1 MTTPPP
7 LRDMIAEYGLR
18 ADKSFGQ
25 HFLLD
30 LNLTGKIASLCEDVS
45 DVTLIEVGPGPGGLT
60 RPLLELGPKRMVAI
74 EMDRRFIPALEATG
88 EYYATP
94 FEIIEGDALKVDEAA
109 IIGDGPA
116 IIASNLP
123 YNVGTPLFIKW
134 LKADPVFWRRLV
146 LMFQKEVAERIV
158 APVGSKSYGRLAIL
172 TAAVAKARIVL
183 KAPARAFTPPPKV
196 ESAVIVVEPLPEGQ
210 RFTDLAALEAV
221 TESAFGQRRKTLR
234 KSLGVAAG
242 RANTS
247 SETLLTAAG
256 IDPGARA
263 ETIPPD
269 GFFALA
275 KAWRA
280 ARG

>member
-1 MTTPPP
+1 MSTPPP
-7 LRDMIAEYGLR
+7 LREIIAEYGLR

-30 LNLTGKIASLCEDVS
+30 LNLTGKIASLCGDVS
-45 DVTLIEVGPGPGGLT
+45 GITVIEVGPGPGGLT
-60 RPLLELGPKRMVAI
+60 RPLLALGPKKLVAI
-74 EMDRRFIPALEATG
+74 EMDRRFIPALEATAG
-88 EYYATP
+88 YYPTP
-94 FEIIEGDALKVDEAA
+94 LEIIEGDALKVDEAA
-109 IIGDGPA
+109 IIGSDPA

-123 YNVGTPLFIKW
+123 YNVGTPLLIKW
-134 LKADPVFWRRLV
+134 LKAEPIFWQRLV
-146 LMFQKEVAERIV
+146 LMFQKEVAERVV
-158 APVGSKSYGRLAIL
+158 APAGSKAYGRLAIL
-172 TAAVAKARIVL
+172 TAAVASARIVL
-183 KAPARAFTPPPKV
+183 NAPARAFTPPPKV
-196 ESAVIVVEPLPEGQ
+196 DSAVVVIDPLPAAQ
-210 RFTDLAALEAV
+210 RFTDLAALEVV

-242 RANTS
+242 RASTT
-247 SETLLTAAG
+247 SETLLEAAG

-263 ETIPPD
+263 ETIPPE

>member
-1 MTTPPP
+1 MTTLPP
-7 LRDMIAEYGLR
+7 LRDMIADFGLR

-30 LNLTGKIASLCEDVS
+30 LNLTAKIASLCGDVS
-45 DVTLIEVGPGPGGLT
+45 DATVIEVGPGPGGLT
-60 RPLLELGPKRMVAI
+60 RPLLDLAPKRLIAI
-74 EMDRRFIPALEATG
+74 EMDERFIPALEATG
-88 EYYATP
+88 GYYEVP
-94 FEIIEGDALKVDEAA
+94 FDIIHGDALKADEASL
-109 IIGDGPA
+109 IGAGPA
-116 IIASNLP
+116 VIASNLP
-123 YNVGTPLFIKW
+123 YNVGTPLLIKW
-134 LKADPVFWRRLV
+134 LKADPIYWRRLV

-158 APVGSKSYGRLAIL
+158 APVGAKSYGRLAIL
-172 TAAVAKARIVL
+172 TAAVASAQIVL

-196 ESAVIVVEPLPEGQ
+196 ESAVVMVDLLPAEK
-210 RFTDLAALEAV
+210 RFTDLAALEIV

-242 RANTS
+242 RANTNADA
-247 SETLLTAAG
+247 LLKTAG

-269 GFFALA
+269 GFFRLA

>member
-7 LRDMIAEYGLR
+7 LREMIAEYGLR

-30 LNLTGKIASLCEDVS
+30 LNLTSKIASLCEDVS
-45 DVTLIEVGPGPGGLT
+45 DATLIEVGPGPGGLT

-88 EYYATP
+88 EYYDTP
-94 FEIIEGDALKVDEAA
+94 FEIIEGDALKVDEAT

-158 APVGSKSYGRLAIL
+158 APVGAKSYGRLAIL
-172 TAAVAKARIVL
+172 TAAMASARIVL

-196 ESAVIVVEPLPEGQ
+196 ESAVIVVEPLPEDQ
-210 RFTDLAALEAV
+210 RFTDLTALEAV

-242 RANTS
+242 KANTS

-263 ETIPPD
+263 ETIPPE
-269 GFFALA
+269 GFFDLA
-275 KAWRA
+275 RAWRA
-280 ARG
+280 AKG

>member
-7 LRDMIAEYGLR
+7 LREMIAEYGLR

-88 EYYATP
+88 GYYATP
-94 FEIIEGDALKVDEAA
+94 FEIIEGDALKVDEAR

-158 APVGSKSYGRLAIL
+158 APVGAKSYGRLAIL
-172 TAAVAKARIVL
+172 TAAVASARIVL
-183 KAPARAFTPPPKV
+183 NAPARAFTPPPKV
-196 ESAVIVVEPLPEGQ
+196 ESAVIVAEPLPDSQ
-210 RFTDLAALEAV
+210 RFQDLAALEVV

-263 ETIPPD
+263 ETIPPH
-269 GFFALA
+269 GFFRLA